1 MLLAPAGRGGSK
13 QAASE
18 EGERGDE
25 NKNFKERRINTK
37 KKMQGGASS
46 DQILSCDEARTS
58 FVITIY

>member
-1 MLLAPAGRGGSK
+1 VLLAPAGRGGSK

-25 NKNFKERRINTK
+25 NKNFKERRINK
-37 KKMQGGASS
+37 NKMQGGASS